1 MIEGQEDPKRTRSG
15 HSLAESDRNRWQ
27 HFVHTVMNL
36 TFTQEGKTFL
46 ENTGK
51 YEPFSEDPAAV
62 LNYHYISEEQFGR

>member
-1 MIEGQEDPKRTRSG
+1 
-15 HSLAESDRNRWQ
+15 
-27 HFVHTVMNL
+27 MNL